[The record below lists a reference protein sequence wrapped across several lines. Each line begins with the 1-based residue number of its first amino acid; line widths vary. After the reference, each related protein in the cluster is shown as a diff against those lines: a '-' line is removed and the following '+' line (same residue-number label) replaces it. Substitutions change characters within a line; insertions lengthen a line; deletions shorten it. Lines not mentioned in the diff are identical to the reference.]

1 MADTIPSD
9 KDVSTMKKSYAEA
22 TQVVLGSTE
31 NGVGTN
37 GSTNG
42 NGVTHHEN
50 PTSANGAAATATSD
64 NEPIAGTSSGEIK
77 SMETVNLAM
86 QHLAA
91 GKRDLLICDPNAA
104 VASLALACELLG
116 THYGETAFE
125 CGEAYYYYGKALL
138 DLARLE
144 AGVIENLDGDEGN
157 RIFKDFSIS
166 KITLSVPLEYFKMCV
181 TFYRV
186 SGK

>member
-22 TQVVLGSTE
+22 TQVVLGSAE

-42 NGVTHHEN
+42 NGVTHHEK
-50 PTSANGAAATATSD
+50 PTSENGAAATATSD

-144 AGVIENLDGDEGN
+144 AGVIENLDGDEGK
-157 RIFKDFSIS
+157 RI
-166 KITLSVPLEYFKMCV
+166 
-181 TFYRV
+181 R
-186 SGK
+186 